1 MMVEGDPPGTMGDM
15 PVARRPYG
23 GVSAVERVATRRAR
37 LLDATLT
44 IIGRDG
50 VAAVTVDLIC
60 SEAGL
65 GKRYFYESFSDRDA
79 LLVALADDL
88 YGDIRAAMEASL
100 AGARHD
106 RDRAEAVVRTLLEVL
121 GRDTRRARLYAESAG
136 HPALGRRRAEA
147 VDAFTLFVCTTV
159 LAPPLVA
166 GETETTRYLS
176 CRLLVSGTTDIVV
189 SWLTGEITATPEEI
203 VQAVVATGAGPAP
216 ED

>member
-1 MMVEGDPPGTMGDM
+1 MTRM

-23 GVSAVERVATRRAR
+23 GVSAEDRVASRRAR
-37 LLDATLT
+37 LLDATLS

-79 LLVALADDL
+79 LLVDLADDL

-100 AGARHD
+100 NGAEDPRH
-106 RDRAEAVVRTLLEVL
+106 RAEAVVQMLLDVL
-121 GRDTRRARLYAESAG
+121 GRDARRARLYAESAG
-136 HPALGRRRAEA
+136 HPGLGARRAEA
-147 VDAFTLFVCTTV
+147 IEAFALFVATV
-159 LAPPLVA
+159 VFAHPLAP

-189 SWLTGEITATPEEI
+189 AWLTGEITATPEEI
-203 VQAVVATGAGPAP
+203 VQAVVSTGTAP
-216 ED
+216 TPEG

>member
-1 MMVEGDPPGTMGDM
+1 M

-23 GVSAVERVATRRAR
+23 GVSAEDRVSARRAR

-65 GKRYFYESFSDRDA
+65 GKRYFYESFADRDA
-79 LLVALADDL
+79 LLVQLSDDL
-88 YGDIRAAMEASL
+88 HSDIRAAMEASIT
-100 AGARHD
+100 GAEDD
-106 RDRAEAVVRTLLEVL
+106 RQRAEAVVRTLLEVL
-121 GRDTRRARLYAESAG
+121 GRDARRARLYAESAG

-147 VDAFTLFVCTTV
+147 IDAFTLFVCTSV
-159 LAPPLVA
+159 LVPREVP

-176 CRLLVSGTTDIVV
+176 CRLLVSGTTDLVV

-203 VQAVVATGAGPAP
+203 VTAVVSTGAGPAP

>member
-1 MMVEGDPPGTMGDM
+1 M

-23 GVSAVERVATRRAR
+23 GVSAEDRVSARRAR

-65 GKRYFYESFSDRDA
+65 GKRYFYESFADRDA
-79 LLVALADDL
+79 LLIALADDL
-88 YGDIRAAMEASL
+88 YGDIRAAMEASMN
-100 AGARHD
+100 GAEDD
-106 RDRAEAVVRTLLEVL
+106 RQRAEAVVRTLLEVL
-121 GRDTRRARLYAESAG
+121 GRDARRARLYAESAG
-136 HPALGRRRAEA
+136 HPALGPRRAEA
-147 VDAFTLFVCTTV
+147 IEAFTLFVCTSV
-159 LAPPLVA
+159 LVPPLKP
-166 GETETTRYLS
+166 GETKTTRYLS

-189 SWLTGEITATPEEI
+189 SWLTGEITATPDEI
-203 VQAVVATGAGPAP
+203 ITAVVATGTGPLL